1 MTKILILINKLVYL
15 GWSILNLSKYVIYEF
30 WYDYM
35 DISRFIVTV
44 GADNIYKDIAEDV
57 ETRFSTSHF
66 ESDKPL
72 TNEKTKSII
81 WLMIIR

>member
-1 MTKILILINKLVYL
+1 
-15 GWSILNLSKYVIYEF
+15 
-30 WYDYM
+30 M

-66 ESDKPL
+66 ESDRPL

-81 WLMIIR
+81 